1 MVFSGFCEG
10 DVPVTAVSE
19 WKSIGEDSRVI
30 DTDILRGANKLMAPN
45 ARLARVLAS

>member
-1 MVFSGFCEG
+1 MRVDGSPLEAI
-10 DVPVTAVSE
+10 TAVSE

-30 DTDILRGANKLMAPN
+30 DTEILRGGNKLMAPN